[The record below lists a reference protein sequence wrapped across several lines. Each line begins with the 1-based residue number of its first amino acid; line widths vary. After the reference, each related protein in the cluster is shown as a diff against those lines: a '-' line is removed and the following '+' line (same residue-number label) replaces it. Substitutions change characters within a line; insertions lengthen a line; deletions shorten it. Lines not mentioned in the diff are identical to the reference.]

1 LFAAMF
7 AASFGGVAVS
17 QAEPVA
23 GDLGSYIYSEPSDET
38 RAEILDLMNH
48 QEDVSQVFL
57 QGLSLGLPIDELL
70 QASVRNDVDN
80 GKGYLNSA
88 NGLLPLVGFSPNEAF
103 GSYSLSDI
111 SAPSATAVIDRFFAT
126 DERVSERPDWQVGE
140 YHLMV
145 PVSELKA
152 LSNKYNDGNYWY
164 VSDDAS
170 QIASAAR
177 PVFIQLYTEHD
188 YAIINDVD
196 KINRLMASNPS
207 AELPVVFVFNDVLE
221 RPISQMTQPATVA
234 NIVED
239 YRQYGLMVT
248 PPPEWSLREYH
259 SMVSIQSLED
269 YFGLPVSQDMPTEKW
284 DALVSTVKNSGV
296 HDSLIVTVLE
306 GGNSSSD
313 KSAVLNRADLV
324 SAAKYLGYTEVPVSY
339 FYIDER
345 RVAPYRGGYRGL
357 SYAGVQAGLPSNIIP
372 TPSGVVPPVAGNGGI
387 NTPRVPTPPPVVE
400 EPPTE
405 PPTCASPPCTE

>member
-1 LFAAMF
+1 MSQKLMSRGLFFAAIV
-7 AASFGGVAVS
+7 AASFGGSAVS
-17 QAEPVA
+17 QAETLT

-48 QEDVSQVFL
+48 KQDSSQVYL

-80 GKGYLNSA
+80 GNRYLKAASK
-88 NGLLPLVGFSPNEAF
+88 LLPLVGFSSNEAF

-111 SAPSATAVIDRFFAT
+111 SAPSATTVIDRFFAK

-164 VSDDAS
+164 VSDEAS

-188 YAIINDVD
+188 YAIINDID
-196 KINRLMASNPS
+196 KVNRLMASNPD
-207 AELPVVFVFNDVLE
+207 AELPVVFVFNDFLE
-221 RPISQMTQPATVA
+221 RPVSQMTQPATVT
-234 NIVED
+234 NVVDD

-269 YFGLPVSQDMPTEKW
+269 YFGLPTAQDMSEQKW
-284 DALVSTVKNSGV
+284 AEVVSKVKNTGIN
-296 HDSLIVTVLE
+296 DSLIVTILE
-306 GGNSSSD
+306 DDNSSVD

-339 FYIDER
+339 FYMDQR
-345 RVAPYRGGYRGL
+345 RVTPYRGGYRGL
-357 SYAGVQAGLPSNIIP
+357 SYAG
-372 TPSGVVPPVAGNGGI
+372 
-387 NTPRVPTPPPVVE
+387 
-400 EPPTE
+400 
-405 PPTCASPPCTE
+405 

>member
-1 LFAAMF
+1 
-7 AASFGGVAVS
+7 
-17 QAEPVA
+17 VA

-38 RAEILDLMNH
+38 RAEILDLINH
-48 QEDVSQVFL
+48 KEDTSQVYL

-80 GKGYLNSA
+80 GNRYLKSA
-88 NGLLPLVGFSPNEAF
+88 GGLLPLVGFRSDDTF
-103 GSYSLSDI
+103 GSYSLSDV
-111 SAPSATAVIDRFFAT
+111 SAPSATSVIDRFFAN
-126 DERVSERPDWQVGE
+126 DERVAEQPDWQVGE

-188 YAIINDVD
+188 YAIINDID
-196 KINRLMASNPS
+196 KVNRLMASNPS

-221 RPISQMTQPATVA
+221 RPVSQMTQPATVA

-239 YRQYGLMVT
+239 YRQYDLMVT

-269 YFGLPVSQDMPTEKW
+269 YFGLPTSQDMASEKW
-284 DALVSTVKNSGV
+284 AEIVSKVKNNGI
-296 HDSLIVTVLE
+296 HDSFIVTVLKNGAASNE
-306 GGNSSSD
+306 
-313 KSAVLNRADLV
+313 KSAILNRADLV

-339 FYIDER
+339 FYTDER
-345 RVAPYRGGYRGL
+345 RLAPYYGGYRGL
-357 SYAGVQAGLPSNIIP
+357 SYSAVQAGLPSNILP
-372 TPSGVVPPVAGNGGI
+372 TPVGVVPVVAGNGGI
-387 NTPRVPTPPPVVE
+387 NSPRVPTPTPPPVVE

-405 PPTCASPPCTE
+405 PPTCASPPCNM